1 MILSFKVNS
10 IPSRNSYSALAI
22 NRWRIK
28 SKHLQN
34 IKTFYTLCNTFTHF
48 FTLTCKKIYS
58 RVKLSWFIS
67 RILLKMII
75 YLDIVLPQY
84 SSNLPKSKAS
94 NFVRFLFGF
103 ASGWSLQCLKCY
115 HLSGKLLP
123 YLFTL
128 TNNGGLFSV
137 ALSVSSRFPGVT
149 WRPAL

>member
-1 MILSFKVNS
+1 MQ
-10 IPSRNSYSALAI
+10 
-22 NRWRIK
+22 
-28 SKHLQN
+28 H
-34 IKTFYTLCNTFTHF
+34 FYTLFHTYAQ
-48 FTLTCKKIYS
+48 KIYS

-75 YLDIVLPQY
+75 YLDIMLPQY

-128 TNNGGLFSV
+128 TKNGGIFSV
-137 ALSVSSRFPGVT
+137 ALAVSSHFPGVT
-149 WRPAL
+149 WSLALRSPDFPLKKLAIIQPTQKLL